1 MLLRISKKMSKRVNK
16 SKGEQEAG
24 NGIKVP
30 GRELVG
36 LMESFNSSSRPAAAL
51 AAASTHNCW
60 AYRNLTPSKRCTI
73 TTLYLPCKDN
83 GGIFA

>member
-36 LMESFNSSSRPAAAL
+36 LMESFTTAAL
-51 AAASTHNCW
+51 LQLGQLQH
-60 AYRNLTPSKRCTI
+60 
-73 TTLYLPCKDN
+73 TTV
-83 GGIFA
+83 GRIGT